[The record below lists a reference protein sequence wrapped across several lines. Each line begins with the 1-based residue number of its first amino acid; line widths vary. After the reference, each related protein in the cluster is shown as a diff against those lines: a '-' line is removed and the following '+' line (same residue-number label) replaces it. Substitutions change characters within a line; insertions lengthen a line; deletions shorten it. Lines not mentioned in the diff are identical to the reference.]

1 MTHSSE
7 TTIVLATTTMCEIS
21 PGSALVG
28 HPTEGPGAELA
39 FAALEAVTQ
48 RYRAERSDSLM
59 TRLERPADPVWPDGP
74 PNPTRAGQSR
84 LPFDVDLM
92 HVEPGAEL
100 AFVDELRRAY
110 LDLVLAHL
118 DAAPLLATEPG
129 MRLTA
134 SPNWTY
140 TSAAGIADEL
150 NESFIL
156 GPNTSSY
163 LQKLRL
169 DGRWGGQGQVVAVLD
184 NGFNPDLLPRNAAV
198 PEVSRGADLIG
209 GDAGTSGH
217 GTVVGTLVA
226 VAAPGVSVVPIR
238 MGGDRSTEFDTLH
251 ALCRAVELG
260 AAVITLSYSQL
271 LASDVECD
279 HCGVI
284 RTKARSEVFEK
295 LLGWAAD
302 QGSAVLVATGNTGMP
317 MVAPPATYPGAIPVT
332 SLNTSLDAISS
343 FANWDGSGTLH
354 MLAAPGEEV
363 AFGTGSGK
371 EISGTSFAV
380 AYAAAVLAVA
390 LGYLRTRD
398 VTAAIRATGAAG
410 YHIDAAVVPRVPL
423 SLRSTCDGASSI

>member
-1 MTHSSE
+1 M
-7 TTIVLATTTMCEIS
+7 TTMCEIS
-21 PGSALVG
+21 PGGALVG
-28 HPTEGPGAELA
+28 HPTEGPAADLA
-39 FAALEAVTQ
+39 NAALDAVIP
-48 RYRAERSDSLM
+48 RYQAERSDSLM
-59 TRLERPADPVWPDGP
+59 TRLERPTDPVWPDRHP
-74 PNPTRAGQSR
+74 DPTRDGQAGP
-84 LPFDVDLM
+84 PFDVDLM
-92 HVEPGAEL
+92 QLEPGSEL

-110 LDLVLAHL
+110 LDVVLARP
-118 DAAPLLATEPG
+118 DAAPLLAREPR

-150 NESFIL
+150 NEPFIL
-156 GPNTSSY
+156 GPNTPSY

-169 DGRWGGQGQVVAVLD
+169 DTRWGGQGQVVAVLD
-184 NGFNPDLLPRNAAV
+184 NGFNPDLLPKKAAV
-198 PEVSRGADLIG
+198 PEISQGADLIG

-217 GTVVGTLVA
+217 GTVVATLVA

-251 ALCRAVELG
+251 ALCRAVKLG
-260 AAVITLSYSQL
+260 AGVITLSYSQL

-295 LLGWAAD
+295 LLGWTAE
-302 QGSAVLVATGNTGMP
+302 QGSAVLVATGNKAMP

-343 FANWDGSGTLH
+343 FANWDGGGTLH
-354 MLAAPGEEV
+354 MLAAPGEQV
-363 AFGTGSGK
+363 AFGAQSDN

-390 LGYLRTRD
+390 LGYLRTND
-398 VTAAIRATGAAG
+398 ITAAIRATGIAG
-410 YHIDAAVVPRVPL
+410 YHIDGAVVPRVP
-423 SLRSTCDGASSI
+423 